1 MKEKSKNTDAYI
13 DQLEEKIV
21 GLSLQLKSKT
31 NELSLV
37 QESNQKSMGK
47 LVHNLKNPVGVI
59 FSFSDMI
66 LEGIDDYTS
75 EKLEKHIQI
84 IKKSADFSIQ
94 LLNQIAKYTQLDAT
108 DFNFTFE
115 PLNYIEILMNISKE
129 FKNIASEK
137 NIIIEKEFPKTP
149 IILTV
154 DKEEISVA
162 IRNILNNALRFSNK
176 NTTITIKVKETLI
189 AIETTITDEGIGI
202 SEDDLHA
209 IFNNFHV
216 VNTYSE
222 DKQKCIGLGLSIAK
236 KIVVSHNGKVSATS
250 ILNKGTSITITLPK

>member
-1 MKEKSKNTDAYI
+1 MKESTKNNEAYI
-13 DQLEEKIV
+13 EQLEEKIV
-21 GLSLQLKSKT
+21 ELSLQLKSKT

-66 LEGIDDYTS
+66 LEGVDDYTAD
-75 EKLEKHIQI
+75 KLEKHIQI

-94 LLNQIAKYTQLDAT
+94 LLNQIAKYTQLDSP
-108 DFNFTFE
+108 DFNYNFE
-115 PLNYIEILMNISKE
+115 TLNYIELLMNVSKE
-129 FKNIASEK
+129 FNNVASEK
-137 NIIIEKEFPKTP
+137 KIKIEKEFPKTP
-149 IILTV
+149 IILTI
-154 DKEEISVA
+154 DKGEISVV
-162 IRNILNNALRFSNK
+162 IRNILNNALRYSNE
-176 NTTITIKVKETLI
+176 NSTITITVKETST
-189 AIETTITDEGIGI
+189 AIETIITDEGIGI
-202 SEDDLHA
+202 LEDDLHA
-209 IFNNFHV
+209 IFNNFYV

-236 KIVVSHNGKVSATS
+236 KIVASHKGKVTASS

>member
-21 GLSLQLKSKT
+21 ELSLQLKSKT

-108 DFNFTFE
+108 DFNFTFA

-149 IILTV
+149 IILMV

-176 NTTITIKVKETLI
+176 NTTITIKVKETST

-209 IFNNFHV
+209 VFNNFHV

-250 ILNKGTSITITLPK
+250 IFNKGTSITITLPK